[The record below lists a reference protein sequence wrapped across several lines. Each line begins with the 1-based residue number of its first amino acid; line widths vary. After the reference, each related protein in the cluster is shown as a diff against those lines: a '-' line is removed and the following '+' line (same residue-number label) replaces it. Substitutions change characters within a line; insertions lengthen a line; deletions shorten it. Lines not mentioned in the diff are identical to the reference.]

1 MGYDYQKMDKLI
13 SESGIPKYSFFRQIG
28 ISEKTFL
35 RWVGGSEIPKEVTV
49 RKIAERLGV
58 SLADLRTKNDSVELL
73 LKPQQKNSNKSTF
86 FDPENT
92 SKNKQHPND
101 DFSFSSAELEQY
113 RGYSACIIFDTCS
126 IMNSPDLLEFVNG
139 EELVVVPKIVL
150 DELENNKR
158 KFDYNDA
165 GRAAQKAI
173 SAIYNY
179 ERLYPLVMA
188 DDNVKLIPETYRA
201 KNGEFESNDNRIL
214 SVAIRHKIYT
224 PLPVVFITNDFSL
237 SLKASGQNITVCSA
251 EEFINGNIPPFP
263 HFDWGDPAKEKQ
275 DANSYEY
282 DPVQRLKEAE
292 EKEEYNKVILYS
304 IILRKVSGIRR
315 YISCR
320 IDSPIKDLAELYVSL
335 RTKKD
340 ISDNKAKFAELKTFT
355 AQFLE
360 AEDMDALALSF
371 GSAYQDALSYLSGSI
386 KQIAGDLE

>member
-13 SESGIPKYSFFRQIG
+13 SESGMPKYSFFRQIG
-28 ISEKTFL
+28 ISEKTFS
-35 RWVGGSEIPKEVTV
+35 RWVGGSDIPKEVTV

-58 SLADLRTKNDSVELL
+58 SLADLRTKNDADEPILE
-73 LKPQQKNSNKSTF
+73 PQKKNSSKSTF
-86 FDPENT
+86 PDPANT
-92 SKNKQHPND
+92 PKSKPDTQY
-101 DFSFSSAELEQY
+101 DFSFSSAELDQY

-126 IMNSPDLLEFVNG
+126 IMNAPDLLEFVNG

-165 GRAAQKAI
+165 GRAAQRAI

-179 ERLYPLVMA
+179 ERLYPLIMA

-201 KNGEFESNDNRIL
+201 KNGEPESNDNKIL
-214 SVAIRHKIYT
+214 SVAIRHKLYT

-263 HFDWGDPAKEKQ
+263 HFDWGNIPKEKQ
-275 DANSYEY
+275 DTDPHEY
-282 DPVQRLKEAE
+282 DPIRRLKEAE
-292 EKEEYNKVILYS
+292 EKEDYNKVILYS
-304 IILRKVSGIRR
+304 IILKKVSGLRR
-315 YISCR
+315 YISCQ
-320 IDSPIKDLAELYVSL
+320 IDAPIKDLAELYISL

-340 ISDNKAKFAELKTFT
+340 ISRNKAKFAEVK
-355 AQFLE
+355 AIAAKFLD
-360 AEDMDALALSF
+360 ADDMNALALSF
-371 GSAYQDALSYLSGSI
+371 GAAYQDALSSLSGSI